1 MKPMLAVV
9 IFVAAS
15 CLSLCTASLN
25 AAEPPRGLPES
36 LRVPPGH
43 AVLLRASAVGAQIY
57 TCQATL
63 AGYEW
68 VFQAPEAGLFSGQ
81 VQLIGT
87 HYAGPTW
94 QAPDGSRVVGA
105 RVEAADAPNPASI
118 PWLLLR
124 ATAHE
129 GSGPFSEVTYIQRVL
144 TGGGVAPPAQS
155 CDAAHVGEEARVD
168 YIAVYYFYV
177 EAQAPALVAQR

>member
-1 MKPMLAVV
+1 MKPTLTLVLL
-9 IFVAAS
+9 VATS
-15 CLSLCTASLN
+15 FLLLSTSSLS
-25 AAEPPRGLPES
+25 AAEPPDGLPES

-43 AVLLRASAVGAQIY
+43 ELLLRALAVGVQIY
-57 TCQATL
+57 TCQATA

-68 VFQAPEAGLFSGQ
+68 AFKAPEASLFNGN

-129 GSGPFSEVTYIQRVL
+129 GTGPFSEVTYIQRVL
-144 TGGGVAPPAQS
+144 TGGGVAPPAQG
-155 CDAAHVGEEARVD
+155 CDASHVGEEARVD
-168 YIAVYYFYV
+168 YIAMYYFYV
-177 EAQAPALVAQR
+177 EASTLR